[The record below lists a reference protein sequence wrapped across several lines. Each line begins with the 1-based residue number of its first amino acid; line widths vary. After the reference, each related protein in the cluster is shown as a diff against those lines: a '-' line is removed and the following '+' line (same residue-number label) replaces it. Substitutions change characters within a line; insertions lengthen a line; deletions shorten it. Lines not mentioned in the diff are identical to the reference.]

1 MAQKAAKQKRKHPNA
16 TPKLVNRKTR
26 RPAKRHPEAVIHQN
40 ILADEQMS
48 GF

>member
-1 MAQKAAKQKRKHPNA
+1 MAQKTSKQTRRGAN
-16 TPKLVNRKTR
+16 TGPKVLNRKTR

>member
-1 MAQKAAKQKRKHPNA
+1 MAQKTSKQTRKRPSA
-16 TPKLVNRKTR
+16 TPKMVNRKVR

-40 ILADEQMS
+40 ILSDEQMS

>member
-1 MAQKAAKQKRKHPNA
+1 MAQKTAKQIRKRPTA
-16 TPKLVNRKTR
+16 TPKMLNRKVR